1 MTLALLLL
9 STVLDRTIAPS
20 PFAKH
25 PPGTV
30 DLVTRALGKRA
41 PLPAVRDGGRLDRL
55 LRGLTDAQRVAV
67 TADDAPLCLLAG
79 AGSGKTRVLT
89 RRVACRVSD
98 GSAEAE
104 HVLVVTFTRKAA
116 AELRERIARLGVS
129 GRVWAGTFHA
139 AAYAQLHRHW
149 ADHDIRP
156 PTMLEDPEG
165 LLREIFDDTETP
177 KGPSAR
183 HVAEVAAELSW
194 AQSRLVSSA
203 AYADAARS
211 ARRRGPMPPEKLA
224 ELYHRYDEEKRRR
237 GLIDLGDLLD
247 RCASV
252 LETDNEAAA
261 AQRWRIR
268 HLFVDE
274 FQDVNLAQW
283 RLLRAWLGDRTDL
296 FVVGDARQAVYGWNG
311 ADPTLLARLPELL
324 PGTSV
329 LRLDENHRSTPQIVQ
344 AASSLLPR
352 HVRPATERPD
362 GPPPV
367 VASFDSDEAES
378 LSVARW
384 LRQAHRPGR
393 SWSQLA
399 VLARTNARLE
409 PVADALERFGI
420 PHRLTPLTPA
430 DIALRRAIGL
440 LRRAPARKPL
450 RNAVAD
456 VTATLQAT
464 WTDANSADA
473 NSAGAALPPE
483 LARLVEEHAVEEPGA
498 CVGDFLAWLVATMG
512 DPRSEGQCTFDDR
525 DRVELTTF
533 HKAKGLEWPAVA
545 VVGLEDGIVPII
557 YATTPEALA
566 EERRLFYVALT
577 RAEEELWCSWSANR
591 GTGERTWACERSP
604 FLDVV
609 DDAVR
614 NGQPAYDPQSC
625 RAHISDMRA
634 HLREPVETNSLS
646 AAPA

>member
-9 STVLDRTIAPS
+9 STVLDRTVAPS

-30 DLVTRALGKRA
+30 DLVTRALGKQA

-89 RRVACRVSD
+89 RRVARRVSD

-116 AELRERIARLGVS
+116 AELRERIERLGVP
-129 GRVWAGTFHA
+129 GRLWAGTFHA

-165 LLREIFDDTETP
+165 LLREIFDDTGTP

-194 AQSRLVSSA
+194 AQSRLVSPA

-211 ARRRGPMPPEKLA
+211 ARRRGPMPPEKIA
-224 ELYHRYDEEKRRR
+224 ELYHRYDAEKRRR

-252 LETDNEAAA
+252 LETDEEAAT

-378 LSVARW
+378 VSVARW

-409 PVADALERFGI
+409 PVADALGRFGI

-440 LRRAPARKPL
+440 LGRAPARQPL
-450 RNAVAD
+450 RNAMAD
-456 VTATLQAT
+456 VIVTLQANG
-464 WTDANSADA
+464 TDANSAR
-473 NSAGAALPPE
+473 AAAPPE
-483 LARLVEEHAVEEPGA
+483 LARLVDEHAVEEPGA
-498 CVGDFLAWLVATMG
+498 CVGDFLAWLVATVG
-512 DPRSEGQCTFDDR
+512 DPRSEGQCTLGDR

-545 VVGLEDGIVPII
+545 VVGLEDGIVPIV

-591 GTGERTWACERSP
+591 GTGERNWACERSP

-609 DDAVR
+609 EDAAR
-614 NGQPAYDPQSC
+614 DCRPAGDLESC
-625 RAHISDMRA
+625 CARISDMRSR
-634 HLREPVETNSLS
+634 LRQPVEKDPLS